1 MAVQM
6 LRLVALV
13 LLLGLSSVLYAD
25 PATAPY
31 AGTQLRLAEETL
43 DQASAAFAV
52 HDYAKALQFA
62 AQASLDAR
70 LAWSMTDS
78 QALRRAAAE
87 VNRRAER
94 LRSRGVIA
102 GASASNLSR

>member
-1 MAVQM
+1 M
-6 LRLVALV
+6 LRLAALV
-13 LLLGLSSVLYAD
+13 FFLGASSALYAD

-31 AGTQLRLAEETL
+31 AGTQLRVAEETL
-43 DQASAAFAV
+43 EQATAALAV
-52 HDYAKALQFA
+52 HNYAKALQLA

-78 QALRRAAAE
+78 QVLRRAAVE

-94 LRSRGVIA
+94 LRSRSLIA
-102 GASASNLSR
+102 GASRSAAKL